1 MLSFV
6 VLQVVLLFAAAGL
19 LAVEARAGRLDGSE
33 AGGGVVRALVYL
45 LAAIA
50 GGTLLI
56 TLADSEWLFA
66 LGLVP
71 VTMLALVR
79 FTMMARRWWVGWQLP
94 VYTGVL
100 LAFGVLLSVPWMPTP
115 LDRTT
120 VLREIHGIEAIQ
132 GPDTIDPEAHR
143 PVRA

>member
-6 VLQVVLLFAAAGL
+6 VLQVLILFSAAVL
-19 LAVEARAGRLDGSE
+19 LAVEARTGRLGDASE
-33 AGGGVVRALVYL
+33 SGVLARALLYL

-50 GGTLLI
+50 GGTMLI

-71 VTMLALVR
+71 ITMLTLIR

-94 VYTGVL
+94 VLTGAL
-100 LAFGVLLSVPWMPTP
+100 LALGVIVSVPWMPYP

-120 VLREIHGIEAIQ
+120 VIREIHGVEALP
-132 GPDTIDPEAHR
+132 GPDTIDPEASQ